1 MKLIGA
7 GLPRTGTLSQKVGL
21 EILGYGPCYHMV
33 NVLANLDLVE
43 QWRLALDGDGQWDQ
57 IFDGSQSAVDWP
69 ASFFYRE
76 LMEAYP
82 DAKVLLSV
90 RDGQSWARSMRDT
103 IWGVIYGDN
112 VIRHLSDARCEVD
125 SKWLGYIELMKE
137 MWQRSGL
144 MEGVD
149 TSEQFMADA
158 MERYHED
165 VKRTVPSERLL
176 VWSVKDGWGP
186 LCEFLGTSVPEMP
199 FPHLN
204 DSKEFGDR
212 VVDGALLTLQ
222 DWRARTREEPT
233 GTAPSGGEGEEPVG
247 APSGEG
253 DG

>member
-33 NVLANLDLVE
+33 NVLANLDLCD
-43 QWRLALDGDGQWDQ
+43 QWRQAVDGDGQWDQ
-57 IFDGSQSAVDWP
+57 IFEGFESTVDWP
-69 ASFFYRE
+69 ASFCYRE
-76 LMEAYP
+76 LMETYP

-90 RDGQSWARSMRDT
+90 RESTSWARSMRET
-103 IWGVIYGDN
+103 IWGVIYGEN
-112 VIRHLSDARCEVD
+112 VVRYLSDARCEVD
-125 SKWLGYIELMKE
+125 AKWRGYIDLMKE
-137 MWQRSGL
+137 MWERSGL

-158 MERYHED
+158 MERYHEE
-165 VKRTVPSERLL
+165 VKATVPSDRLL
-176 VWSVKDGWGP
+176 VWSVKDGWEP

-204 DSKEFGDR
+204 DAKEFGDR

-222 DWRARTREEPT
+222 QWRATTREEPT
-233 GTAPSGGEGEEPVG
+233 GAAPSGKGEEPVG
-247 APSGEG
+247 ASSGEG
-253 DG
+253 

>member
-33 NVLANLDLVE
+33 NVLANLDQVE
-43 QWRLALDGDGQWDQ
+43 PWQRAVEGDGRWDQ
-57 IFDGSQSAVDWP
+57 IFEGGFEATVDWP

-76 LMEAYP
+76 LAEAYP

-103 IWGVIYGDN
+103 IWGVIYGEN
-112 VIRHLSDARCEVD
+112 VIRYLSDARCEID
-125 SKWLGYIELMKE
+125 PKWRAYIDLMKE
-137 MWQRSGL
+137 MWERSGL

-165 VKRTVPSERLL
+165 VKRNVPSDRLL
-176 VWSVKDGWGP
+176 VWSVKDGWEP
-186 LCEFLGTSVPEMP
+186 LCEFLGTSVPDMP

-222 DWRARTREEPT
+222 QWRAQTREEPT
-233 GTAPSGGEGEEPVG
+233 GSAPSGEGEEPVG
-247 APSGEG
+247 AYSGEG
-253 DG
+253 